1 MYLLL
6 LLLLLLLVFCL
17 TSYRVKLVTFC
28 IPYLSIYDIRILVVP
43 PLPFICFVSDLLHV
57 DALCNTNKKD
67 IHDIIYKPN

>member
-1 MYLLL
+1 MYL

-43 PLPFICFVSDLLHV
+43 PFICFVSDLLHV